1 MKKKSK
7 IGIHFAKLQ
16 QEDGC
21 LLHFVRKS
29 IIQLTARH
37 DPSFARYNDKY
48 LPISI
53 FFTNRLSNKPV
64 LIRLLTML
72 PHLKYQTTVPGKG
85 GNVTSAGW

>member
-1 MKKKSK
+1 VKKNLKSVY
-7 IGIHFAKLQ
+7 ISQMLQ

-21 LLHFVRKS
+21 LAHFVRLS

-37 DPSFARYNDKY
+37 DPSFARYHDKY
-48 LPISI
+48 LPILI

-72 PHLKYQTTVPGKG
+72 PHLKYQTIVPGKG